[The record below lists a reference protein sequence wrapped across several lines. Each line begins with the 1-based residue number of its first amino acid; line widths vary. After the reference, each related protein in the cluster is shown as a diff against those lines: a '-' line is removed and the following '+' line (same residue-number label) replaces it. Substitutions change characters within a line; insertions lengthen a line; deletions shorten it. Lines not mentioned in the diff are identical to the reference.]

1 MDLDKILNINNNL
14 KKRFFSILFLIP
26 VYFFTVVS
34 DNYLSIL
41 IILLTSLILSYEWFQ
56 ITQKNT
62 EKKNIILFSIIIF
75 LTLFLSTI
83 TSFFFSLI
91 LTIFFSTLIL
101 LRIFFNKNNY
111 KNLSWLF
118 YGFIYITIPLIIFF
132 ELKKI
137 ENGSYIILWLLIIIC
152 TSDIF
157 SYIFGNLIKGPKIF
171 PKLSPFKTYSGTFL
185 GIIIGTFFGILFSLN
200 YLNLENKYLIIF
212 FPLLISISGLFGD
225 LFISKV
231 KRIFQVKNS
240 GRILPGHGGL
250 LDRYDSISFGLIA
263 LFFIQYF
270 F

>member
-14 KKRFFSILFLIP
+14 IKRFFSILFLIP
-26 VYFFTVVS
+26 VYFFSVYS
-34 DNYLSIL
+34 DSYLSIL
-41 IILLTSLILSYEWFQ
+41 IILLTSLILSYEWFK
-56 ITQKNT
+56 ITQKHT
-62 EKKNIILFSIIIF
+62 EKENIILFSVLIF

-83 TSFFFSLI
+83 TNFFFSLI
-91 LTIFFSTLIL
+91 LTIIFSIIIL
-101 LRIFFNKNNY
+101 SRIFLKKFNY

-132 ELKKI
+132 KLKEI
-137 ENGSYIILWLLIIIC
+137 ENGKYILLWLLVIIC
-152 TSDIF
+152 STDIF
-157 SYIFGNLIKGPKIF
+157 SYISGKLIKGPKIF
-171 PKLSPFKTYSGTFL
+171 PKLSPSKTYSGTFL
-185 GIIIGTFFGILFSLN
+185 GVIIGSFFGILFSLY
-200 YLNLENKYLIIF
+200 YLSLENKYLIIF

-231 KRIFQVKNS
+231 KRTFKVKNS

-270 F
+270 L

>member
-14 KKRFFSILFLIP
+14 IKRLFSILFLIP
-26 VYFFTVVS
+26 VYFYSVFFNS
-34 DNYLSIL
+34 YLSII
-41 IILLTSLILSYEWFQ
+41 IILVSALILSFEWFK
-56 ITQKNT
+56 ITQKHT
-62 EKKNIILFSIIIF
+62 EKENIILFPILIF

-83 TSFFFSLI
+83 TNFFFSLI
-91 LTIFFSTLIL
+91 LTIIFSIIIL
-101 LRIFFNKNNY
+101 FRIFLKKFNY

-132 ELKKI
+132 KLKEI
-137 ENGSYIILWLLIIIC
+137 ENGKYILLWLLVIIC
-152 TSDIF
+152 STDIF
-157 SYIFGNLIKGPKIF
+157 SYISGKLIKGLKIF
-171 PKLSPFKTYSGTFL
+171 PKLSPSKTYSGTFL
-185 GIIIGTFFGILFSLN
+185 GIIIGTFFGILFSLH

-225 LFISKV
+225 LFISKL
-231 KRIFQVKNS
+231 KRTFKVKNS

-270 F
+270 L

>member
-14 KKRFFSILFLIP
+14 IKRFFSILFLIP
-26 VYFFTVVS
+26 VYFFSVFS
-34 DNYLSIL
+34 DSYLSIL
-41 IILLTSLILSYEWFQ
+41 IILLTSLILSYEWFK
-56 ITQKNT
+56 ITQKHT
-62 EKKNIILFSIIIF
+62 EKENIILFSILIF

-83 TSFFFSLI
+83 TNFFFSLI
-91 LTIFFSTLIL
+91 LTIIFSIIIL
-101 LRIFFNKNNY
+101 SRIFLKKFNY

-132 ELKKI
+132 KLKEI
-137 ENGSYIILWLLIIIC
+137 ENGKYILLWLLVIIC
-152 TSDIF
+152 STDIF
-157 SYIFGNLIKGPKIF
+157 SYISGKLIKGPKIF
-171 PKLSPFKTYSGTFL
+171 PKLSPSKTYSGTFL
-185 GIIIGTFFGILFSLN
+185 GIIIGTFFGILFSLH

-231 KRIFQVKNS
+231 KRTFKVKNS

-270 F
+270 L